1 MATISESIELSR
13 LSDQTTDDL
22 RTLRGMAQNITALLL
37 QRRRELQ
44 AIKSDPMISA
54 LAMQQKTQAANQRAK
69 DTLDGYA
76 ADVQAAERRIRQA
89 VADLTQGRQTT
100 DEALL
105 RELQMQRA
113 WQRFKTLLDSGAD
126 VMATVEKATGDLAAI
141 QALREELPAYL
152 EAHSKSDFI
161 KPALEALD
169 RLERPL
175 LRPVEARGRDLL
187 AELDRGLRNLR
198 LTFSYAKAELEGEW
212 QQATVLVGWSGET
225 IQVAERV

>member
-1 MATISESIELSR
+1 MATISDSVDLSR
-13 LSDQTTDDL
+13 LSDRTADDL
-22 RTLRGMAQNITALLL
+22 RTLRGMAQNIAALLL

-76 ADVQAAERRIRQA
+76 ADVQAAERSIRQA

-100 DEALL
+100 EEALL
-105 RELQMQRA
+105 REMQMQRA
-113 WQRFKTLLDSGAD
+113 WQRFKILLDSGAD
-126 VMATVEKATGDLAAI
+126 VMVVVERAAGDPIAI
-141 QALREELPAYL
+141 EALRQELPAYL

-161 KPALEALD
+161 KPALELLD
-169 RLERPL
+169 RQERPL

-187 AELDRGLRNLR
+187 AELDKGMRNLR
-198 LTFSYAKAELEGEW
+198 LAFSHAEAELSGAW
-212 QQATVLVGWSGET
+212 QQTTVLVGWSGET
-225 IQVAERV
+225 IQVAERG